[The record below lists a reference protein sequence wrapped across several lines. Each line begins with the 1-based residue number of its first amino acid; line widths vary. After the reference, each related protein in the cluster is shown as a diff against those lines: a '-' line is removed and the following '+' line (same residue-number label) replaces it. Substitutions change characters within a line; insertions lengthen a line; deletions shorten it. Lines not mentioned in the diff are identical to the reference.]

1 MYYVLIAWKIEF
13 VYSKYWFTFC
23 SYRNFDTSL
32 FICLIRAR
40 NINYEMY
47 LIK

>member
-13 VYSKYWFTFC
+13 VYSKYWFNFC

-32 FICLIRAR
+32 FICLIIIIIYNN
-40 NINYEMY
+40 NIP
-47 LIK
+47 